1 MFVTRQCQSCQ
12 FPSFGM
18 AVPVSTRNY
27 YVAVVRHRLTPSVE
41 KGTNTTIA
49 NQQRQGSFAMFTL
62 TEVFLRVHGDLQ
74 KIRRLPCR
82 H

>member
-41 KGTNTTIA
+41 SGTNTTIA
-49 NQQRQGSFAMFTL
+49 NQQRQGLDVVSCPQ
-62 TEVFLRVHGDLQ
+62 R
-74 KIRRLPCR
+74 
-82 H
+82 